1 MNEADSARLLAA
13 LERIADALERIDIN
27 VDEWLFGVVPPHRD
41 PSSENEVSGFGDG
54 TEPLPELMEDLLT
67 ALPQDAPQTFPIQ
80 ELLDRQGFTLLSTE
94 SVDETTVAIDK
105 LAMHMGTHF
114 IHIAPLMQIIK
125 RNMATGKP
133 ISLSLKSHSEAAIA
147 SITNMCVQM
156 YRLHMLSS
164 HRYERS
170 PVKLLSITPSTSG
183 AAQGYLSGGWLERYV
198 LQAVLAAQAEA
209 ARRLGKPVALDC
221 LLGVKIALPN
231 GSKGELDLLFHVDG
245 EVYWVEAK
253 SGDHNGYLD
262 KYSSLRKLLG
272 INAERAL
279 VVLSDVSPEDAAY
292 LSRAH
297 KLSVLSIES
306 FVPHVRRIIFKAVG
320 LESAT
325 E

>member
-1 MNEADSARLLAA
+1 MEEFLAA
-13 LERIADALERIDIN
+13 L
-27 VDEWLFGVVPPHRD
+27 
-41 PSSENEVSGFGDG
+41 
-54 TEPLPELMEDLLT
+54 
-67 ALPQDAPQTFPIQ
+67 PQAAPQTFPIQ
-80 ELLDRQGFTLLSTE
+80 EFLDRQGFALLSTE

-105 LAMHMGTHF
+105 LAMHMGTHYV
-114 IHIAPLMQIIK
+114 HIAPLLQVIK
-125 RNMATGKP
+125 RNMVIGKP

-156 YRLHMLSS
+156 YRLHLLAS

-209 ARRLGKPVALDC
+209 ARRLGKPIALDC

-253 SGDHNGYLD
+253 SGDHNGFLD

-279 VVLSDVSPEDAAY
+279 VVLADVSTEDAAY

-306 FVPHVRRIIFKAVG
+306 FAPHVRSIIFKAVG